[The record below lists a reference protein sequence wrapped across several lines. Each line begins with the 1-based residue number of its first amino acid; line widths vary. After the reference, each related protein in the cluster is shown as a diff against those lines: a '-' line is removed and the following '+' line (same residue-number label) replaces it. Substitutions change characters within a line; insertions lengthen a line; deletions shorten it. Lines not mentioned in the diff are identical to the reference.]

1 MRCVVVEMPRIV
13 QCFDFRL
20 NTAVTALLI
29 FLTMGKETAIRMNE
43 AGGSDELVVLGVLL
57 KNI

>member
-20 NTAVTALLI
+20 NTAVKPLLI

-43 AGGSDELVVLGVLL
+43 QEARMSWQSWEFS
-57 KNI
+57 